1 MIRFTSLQFRIQVAI
16 AVGVLVLVAIVVA
29 ITGPNLVHLYDTT
42 VANCKS
48 HGDCSYASK
57 ALTQSD
63 SFLQSAFGELLLVLP
78 ALVGIFWGA
87 PLIAREFEAGTFR
100 LVWTQSVTRRRWLA
114 VKLGIIG
121 LTSMAVAGLVTLM
134 VSWWFSPIDKVTKVQ
149 FASFDERG
157 IVAIGYAVFAFD
169 FGVAAGLLIRRT
181 VPAMFATLV
190 AFVGARLAVTYWVR
204 PHLLAPVK
212 TAMPLHIVFGT
223 SIEQTSSTGLLF
235 FQPVNIP
242 NAWIYSN
249 EVVNNSGH
257 APTVQFLQSACHS
270 VLSVPANGAVQGVPT
285 PNQNAHTA
293 FAECFT
299 NVAAKFH
306 QVVIYQPASRYWAFQ
321 WYETAI
327 FFGLAVIVTGFSF
340 WWVRRRPAQY
350 GQ

>member
-1 MIRFTSLQFRIQVAI
+1 MIRFTSLQFRIQAAI

-42 VANCKS
+42 VANCKA
-48 HGDCSYASK
+48 HGDCSYASN

-63 SFLQSAFGELLLVLP
+63 SFLQSAFGALLLVLP

-100 LVWTQSVTRRRWLA
+100 LAWTQSVTRMRWLA

-121 LTSMAVAGLVTLM
+121 LASMVAAGLASLM
-134 VSWWFSPIDKVTKVQ
+134 VSSWFGPIDKVTKVQ

-157 IVAIGYAVFAFD
+157 IVAIGYAVFAFA

-190 AFVGARLAVTYWVR
+190 AFIGARLAVTYWVR

-212 TAMPLHIVFGT
+212 AAMPLHIVFGT
-223 SIEQTSSTGLLF
+223 SIEQGSSTGLSF
-235 FQPVNIP
+235 FEPVNIP

-257 APTVQFLQSACHS
+257 APTAQFLQSACHS
-270 VLSVPANGAVQGVPT
+270 ALSGPASGAVQGVPT
-285 PNQNAHTA
+285 PNQNAQTA
-293 FAECFT
+293 FAQCFA

-306 QVVIYQPASRYWAFQ
+306 QLVIYQPASRYWAFQ

-327 FFGLAVIVTGFSF
+327 FFGLAVIVAGFSF
-340 WWVRRRPAQY
+340 WWVRRRLV
-350 GQ
+350 